1 MNAVMD
7 MQEHILPPE
16 TEIFDMR
23 ADNMDIYIYYI
34 VSGKV
39 GIFAHDTFLGEA
51 SKWCG
56 EIAFFGNC
64 QRMAT
69 LKAMNTTNIIK
80 ISRQTML
87 RMLD

>member
-39 GIFAHDTFLGEA
+39 GIFAHDTFLG
-51 SKWCG
+51 
-56 EIAFFGNC
+56 
-64 QRMAT
+64 
-69 LKAMNTTNIIK
+69 
-80 ISRQTML
+80 
-87 RMLD
+87 